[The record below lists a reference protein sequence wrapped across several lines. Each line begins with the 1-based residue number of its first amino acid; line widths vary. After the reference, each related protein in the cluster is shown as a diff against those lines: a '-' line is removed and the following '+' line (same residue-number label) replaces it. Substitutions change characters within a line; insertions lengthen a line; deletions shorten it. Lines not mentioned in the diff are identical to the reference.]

1 MPILTEVDKHKKKGT
16 KHDLLKNFFSFM
28 EADDKLVKKSLSNIS
43 GGAFGQT
50 AKRSKK
56 QDKESQ
62 MKVTYKAAIDTFKS
76 VFDSTTG
83 KNLDSSNNEMIKR
96 SSISGDE

>member
-1 MPILTEVDKHKKKGT
+1 
-16 KHDLLKNFFSFM
+16 
-28 EADDKLVKKSLSNIS
+28 
-43 GGAFGQT
+43 
-50 AKRSKK
+50 
-56 QDKESQ
+56 

-96 SSISGDE
+96 

>member
-1 MPILTEVDKHKKKGT
+1 MPILAEVDKHKKKGT

-56 QDKESQ
+56 
-62 MKVTYKAAIDTFKS
+62 
-76 VFDSTTG
+76 
-83 KNLDSSNNEMIKR
+83 
-96 SSISGDE
+96 